1 MTADRQNHTGQLDG
15 KGLAPGVGCGVAY
28 RVEATQPSFYRL
40 RISEAEVDSERAR
53 FEEAVRQARQQYLR
67 DKQKLE
73 QVLETDHSYIIEAHL
88 LMLDDQDLLGQV
100 ERRITERLD
109 TAENAVCHVAEKLLS
124 AYESLEDEFF
134 KDRGFDFQEVID
146 RILANLLKLVSEA
159 ESQPSEDVI
168 LVGSEI
174 GLSTLAR
181 FPLGRVQGL
190 VSARSGVNSH
200 LAIIARSL
208 QIPLVTGVDDL
219 RDRIRTGDYLCVD
232 GFRGVVEIGTSREFL
247 QETRVRILE
256 RSEPSGHSV
265 DEEPCLTL
273 DGQRVRLLA
282 NTEFG
287 AEVESALRFGAEGI
301 GLFRTEFLFMSDA
314 QGGEEEERQFRWY
327 QKLAMTVSPL
337 TADVRTLD
345 VARGH
350 DSRFAAGDEAGVL
363 GLRGIRYSLSDRV
376 RFQEQVRAI
385 VRARKYG
392 DLRIVLPMVS
402 SVDEL
407 IKARA
412 LIDEAERHVG
422 TADGG
427 PIPVGVLIETPA
439 AVWTLEAIAPLCE
452 FLAVGTNDLIQY
464 TLAAGRLND
473 EVAELYNPLHP
484 AILKSL
490 VRIHRV
496 ATEFGREVAVCGE
509 MAANPLYAAV
519 LVGLG
524 YRKLSMTSFAIP
536 RLKEVLRGTSA
547 MVLSELCRELVV
559 QRSLAEVGA
568 FVDNHLLPEVGG
580 DFAEL
585 RSQ

>member
-1 MTADRQNHTGQLDG
+1 MVGRQNHTRQLEG

-28 RVEATQPSFYRL
+28 RVETTQPSFYRL
-40 RISEAEVDSERAR
+40 RISEAEIDSERSR
-53 FEEAVRQARQQYLR
+53 FEEAVRRARQQYLR

-73 QVLETDHSYIIEAHL
+73 QVLGTDHSYIIEAHL
-88 LMLDDQDLLGQV
+88 LMLDDQDLIGQV

-109 TAENAVCHVAEKLLS
+109 TAENAVCHVGEKLLS

-146 RILANLLKLVSEA
+146 RILANLLKLVSER

-190 VSARSGVNSH
+190 VSGRSGVNSH

-232 GFRGVVEIGTSREFL
+232 GTRGVVEIGSSREFL
-247 QETRVRILE
+247 QETRLRVIERI
-256 RSEPSGHSV
+256 EPSVQSV
-265 DEEPCLTL
+265 DPEPCQTL
-273 DGQRVRLLA
+273 DGERVRLLA

-287 AEVESALRFGAEGI
+287 DEVDPALRFGAEGI
-301 GLFRTEFLFMSDA
+301 GLFRTEFLFMSGA
-314 QGGEEEERQFRWY
+314 QEGDDEEKQFKWY
-327 QKLAMTVSPL
+327 QKLALTISPL

-345 VARGH
+345 VARRY
-350 DSRFAAGDEAGVL
+350 DSRFTAGDEAGVL
-363 GLRGIRYSLSDRV
+363 GLRGIRYSLSDRG
-376 RFQEQVRAI
+376 RFQEQVRAV
-385 VRARKYG
+385 VRARKQG

-407 IKARA
+407 IQARA

-422 TADGG
+422 AANGG

-439 AVWTLEAIAPLCE
+439 AVWTLEAIAPLCD

-473 EVAELYNPLHP
+473 EVADLYNPMHP
-484 AILKSL
+484 AVLKSL
-490 VRIHRV
+490 QRIHQV
-496 ATEFGREVAVCGE
+496 ATELGRDVAVCGE
-509 MAANPLYAAV
+509 MAANPLYAGV

-536 RLKEVLRGTSA
+536 RVKAVLRGTSA
-547 MVLSELCRELVV
+547 AVLSELCRELLV
-559 QRSLAEVGA
+559 QRTLAEVA
-568 FVDNHLLPEVGG
+568 TFVENRLLPEVGEG
-580 DFAEL
+580 FAEL